1 MERWDIFT
9 MWFLFSES
17 GSADGVPV
25 ADTTSDS
32 TPIEAVG
39 DGTQVVFSNELLPA
53 KVLIQLPSKAPA
65 GSKRSPLFLVHAIEG
80 FVDALTPLASR
91 LDVPVWGL
99 QCTAD
104 APLES
109 LPGLAVFYVKTLKT
123 VQPTGPYTIAGYSFG
138 AAIAFEMVIELEK
151 QGDSA
156 KLIMIDGSPKYVN
169 WFTNA
174 QRMRLDQHGKVSLEE
189 EESMGLAY
197 FALVVA
203 NLTYAPIVQTLVPLK
218 TFADRI
224 DAVSD
229 LVAKATK
236 HPKELVS

>member
-1 MERWDIFT
+1 MPT
-9 MWFLFSES
+9 SES
-17 GSADGVPV
+17 TNESAPL
-25 ADTTSDS
+25 
-32 TPIEAVG
+32 EAIG

-53 KVLIQLPSKAPA
+53 KVLIHMPSKAAA
-65 GSKRSPLFLVHAIEG
+65 GSKRKPLFLVHAIEG

-109 LPGLAVFYVKTLKT
+109 LPGLAAFYVKTLKT
-123 VQPTGPYTIAGYSFG
+123 VQPSGPYTIAGYSFG
-138 AAIAFEMVIELEK
+138 AAIAFEMVIEIEK

-156 KLIMIDGSPKYVN
+156 QLIMIDGSPQYVN

-174 QRMRLDQHGKVSLEE
+174 QRMRLDQHGKVSIEE

-197 FALVVA
+197 FAVVVA
-203 NLTYAPIVQTLVPLK
+203 NLTYAPIVPTLVPLK

-224 DAVSD
+224 NAVSE

-236 HPKELVS
+236 HPKELVSYFLTTHLWTVYDI

>member
-1 MERWDIFT
+1 M
-9 MWFLFSES
+9 
-17 GSADGVPV
+17 
-25 ADTTSDS
+25 
-32 TPIEAVG
+32 
-39 DGTQVVFSNELLPA
+39 VFSNELLPN
-53 KVLIQLPSKAPA
+53 KVLIQLPSKAAA
-65 GSKRSPLFLVHAIEG
+65 GSKRNPLFLVHAIEG

-104 APLES
+104 APLVS
-109 LPGLAVFYVKTLKT
+109 LPGLAAFYVKTIKT
-123 VQPTGPYTIAGYSFG
+123 VQPTGPYSIAGYSFG
-138 AAIAFEMVIELEK
+138 AAIAFEMVIEIEK

-156 KLIMIDGSPKYVN
+156 QLIMIDGSPKYVN

-203 NLTYAPIVQTLVPLK
+203 NLTYAPIVQALVPLK
-218 TFADRI
+218 TFAERL
-224 DAVSD
+224 DAVSE
-229 LVAKATK
+229 LVTKATK
-236 HPKELVS
+236 HPKELVRIIFIGSFFFRVLI